1 MDIERYS
8 DLSLAAQV
16 LNDAAKKKD
25 NERVKSRDKSDRATT
40 EQVMDPRTRM
50 MLFKMIN
57 RQLFAGV
64 NGCISTGKEAN
75 VYHACR
81 ADGTERAVKVYKT
94 SVLVFKDR
102 DKYVTGEFRFQ
113 QGYCRHNPRKMVR
126 TWAEKETRNLHRLY
140 RAGVACPQ
148 PVHHKDHI
156 VVMSFIGENGRAAPK
171 LKDVSLDSSK
181 ARELY
186 LQCIQTM
193 RTMYHACH
201 LIHADL
207 SEFNLL
213 YHQGQLYV
221 IDVSQSVEYDHPNA
235 LEFLRKDCVNV
246 NSYFRRRLGVAVMT
260 GKELFDFITDLSI
273 SDDNIDDYLA
283 TLMKTVSER
292 SRDDVS
298 RLEAEEEVFMQ
309 AFIPR
314 KLNDVVDFER
324 DLERVREGI
333 DTDLIMY
340 PTVVG
345 MKTDLSGVL
354 TKPAIIDSTDSSEE
368 SDGESDSSDS
378 ESVETATS
386 CNECLS
392 NANETT
398 APGQPRP
405 RAESPNSRKERKK
418 AVKEAQRDKRKT
430 KVPKYQKKRREKMAK
445 TKKH

>member
-1 MDIERYS
+1 MDFEQYS

-16 LNDAAKKKD
+16 LNDTAKKRD
-25 NERVKSRDKSDRATT
+25 TERVKSKDKSDRATT
-40 EQVMDPRTRM
+40 EQAMDPRTRT

-57 RQLFAGV
+57 RRLFAEV
-64 NGCISTGKEAN
+64 NGCVSTGKEAN
-75 VYHACR
+75 VYHAGR
-81 ADGTERAVKVYKT
+81 ADGTECAIKVYKT

-113 QGYCRHNPRKMVR
+113 QGYCRRNPRKMVR

-148 PVHHKDHI
+148 PVYHKDHI

-171 LKDVSLDSSK
+171 LKDVSMDGSK

-186 LQCIQTM
+186 LQCIQLM

-213 YHQGQLYV
+213 YHQGLLYV

-246 NSYFRRRLGVAVMT
+246 NSYFRRRHSVAVMT

-273 SDDNIDDYLA
+273 TDDNIDDYLTA
-283 TLMKTVSER
+283 AMKTASQRCPDE
-292 SRDDVS
+292 VS
-298 RLEAEEEVFMQ
+298 RLEADEEVFLQ

-314 KLNDVVDFER
+314 KLDDVVDFER
-324 DLERVREGI
+324 DLERVRDGI

-354 TKPAIIDSTDSSEE
+354 TKPAIIDSP
-368 SDGESDSSDS
+368 DSSDS
-378 ESVETATS
+378 DDDASETSETMIS
-386 CNECLS
+386 SDDEC
-392 NANETT
+392 EQGTT

-418 AVKEAQRDKRKT
+418 AVKELQREKRKT
-430 KVPKYQKKRREKMAK
+430 KVPKYQKKRREKLAK
-445 TKKH
+445 AKKH